1 MRSPWPSLR
10 DDTPRH
16 LRVEATPRAD
26 ADPWHAIQELL
37 ARRPMR
43 TRSTPPDLITS
54 TEPFLHCCET
64 WHVHAQAG
72 TMIANRPKEPET
84 WEAIRQ
90 MQSQLLA
97 PLEERYGVV
106 TLTYGFAGPEQLKAV
121 KLRAQ
126 KGGWLPNIS
135 PIGDQHAG
143 HERSLQGK
151 RICKRDGIA
160 VDLRVPGHSSEDVA
174 NWVIENLPFDRIYLY
189 DGDKPFHLS
198 WSPKPVGQVIRMKQ
212 AKSGFLYP
220 TVVRKGRSVGRSA
233 KG

>member
-1 MRSPWPSLR
+1 ML
-10 DDTPRH
+10 
-16 LRVEATPRAD
+16 
-26 ADPWHAIQELL
+26 
-37 ARRPMR
+37 
-43 TRSTPPDLITS
+43 TRSTPADLITS

-64 WHVHAQAG
+64 WHVLAKAG
-72 TMIANRPKEPET
+72 TILSNRPKEPET

-97 PLEERYGVV
+97 PLEEHYGVV
-106 TLTYGFAGPEQLKAV
+106 TLTYGFAGPELLKAV

-143 HERSLQGK
+143 YERNQLGN

-174 NWVIENLPFDRIYLY
+174 KWVVETLPFDRIYLY
-189 DGDKPFHLS
+189 GGDKPFHLS
-198 WSPKPVGQVIRMKQ
+198 WSPDPTGQVIRMKLTER
-212 AKSGFLYP
+212 GFLYP
-220 TVVRKGRSVGRSA
+220 RVERKGAPPSA
-233 KG
+233 EK